1 MQTIEVKPQIMQLE
15 CHPYAQRIHWQKKLK
30 KNNIQMESW
39 YPLGGRQSKG
49 LLLRDYVINKIAKA
63 HNKSAAQI
71 IIRWHIQEG
80 FSVIPDTSNPDY
92 IKENINIFD
101 FSLSKKEMDE
111 IRKLNTEKRIFD
123 TPYEEQKK
131 ISSTNTDRL
140 KPLKAAKI
148 YI

>member
-1 MQTIEVKPQIMQLE
+1 
-15 CHPYAQRIHWQKKLK
+15 
-30 KNNIQMESW
+30 MESW

-49 LLLRDYVINKIAKA
+49 LLLRDHVINKIAKA
-63 HNKSAAQI
+63 HNKSVAQI

-123 TPYEEQKK
+123 TPYEEQKQRYLQR
-131 ISSTNTDRL
+131 ILID
-140 KPLKAAKI
+140 
-148 YI
+148 